1 MIIFLSALVG
11 TCPTDDTDDTDS
23 LSAQSA
29 SSAWEC
35 SWHADLA
42 DDADLINRTHLK

>member
-23 LSAQSA
+23 LSAQFA
-29 SSAWEC
+29 SSALDC
-35 SWHADLA
+35 SWHADLT